1 MQNSTSARS
10 ERVVHFIALLIQVG
24 LSTAI
29 LGFAGAAAIALAGN
43 QDLFTSLEQSAL
55 KVAIAAL
62 VSGLTLAVVGTVGP
76 DSDLCPGRFIGVLS
90 KHIARAA
97 IAVIVLC
104 VIAKLTANPTIG
116 FGILAAIWLFE
127 TIAMALWVRD
137 ARKKGI
143 CTIGS
148 H

>member
-29 LGFAGAAAIALAGN
+29 VGFAGVVAIALASR
-43 QDLFTSLEQSAL
+43 QDLFASLEQNAL

-62 VSGLTLAVVGTVGP
+62 ISGLTLAVVGTVGP

-97 IAVIVLC
+97 LAVIVLG
-104 VIAKLTANPTIG
+104 VIAKFTANPTIG
-116 FGILAAIWLFE
+116 FGILTAVWLFE
-127 TIAMALWVRD
+127 TITMALWVRD

>member
-1 MQNSTSARS
+1 MQNSTTARS

-29 LGFAGAAAIALAGN
+29 VGFAGVVAIVRGS
-43 QDLFTSLEQSAL
+43 QDLFVALEQNAL
-55 KVAIAAL
+55 LVSIAAL
-62 VSGLTLAVVGTVGP
+62 VSGIALAVVGTVGP
-76 DSDLCPGRFIGVLS
+76 DSDLCPGRFLGVLI
-90 KHIARAA
+90 KHFGRAA
-97 IAVIVLC
+97 IVVAV
-104 VIAKLTANPTIG
+104 LTLATWLGKFSLIN
-116 FGILAAIWLFE
+116 FGILTAIWFFE

>member
-24 LSTAI
+24 LSTAVQ
-29 LGFAGAAAIALAGN
+29 GFAGAAGIALASN
-43 QDLFTSLEQSAL
+43 QDLFTSLEQTAL

-62 VSGLTLAVVGTVGP
+62 ISGLTLAVVGTVGP
-76 DSDLCPGRFIGVLS
+76 DSDLCPGRFIGVLI
-90 KHIARAA
+90 KHIGRASLVV
-97 IAVIVLC
+97 AVLAVATWLGKFTLIS
-104 VIAKLTANPTIG
+104 
-116 FGILAAIWLFE
+116 FGILTAIWLFE

-143 CTIGS
+143 CTIGA

>member
-1 MQNSTSARS
+1 MLPSESARS

-29 LGFAGAAAIALAGN
+29 VGFAGAAGIALASN
-43 QDLFTSLEQSAL
+43 QDLFTSLEQTAL
-55 KVAIAAL
+55 KVSIAAL
-62 VSGLTLAVVGTVGP
+62 ISGLTLAVVGTVGP
-76 DSDLCPGRFIGVLS
+76 DSDLCPGRFISVLS
-90 KHIARAA
+90 KHIARDT
-97 IAVIVLC
+97 IAVVLIGIIVRLS
-104 VIAKLTANPTIG
+104 ANPMIG
-116 FGILAAIWLFE
+116 FGILTAIWLFE

>member
-29 LGFAGAAAIALAGN
+29 LGFAGAAGIALASN
-43 QDLFTSLEQSAL
+43 QDLFTSLEQTAL
-55 KVAIAAL
+55 KVSIAAL
-62 VSGLTLAVVGTVGP
+62 ISGLTLAVVGTVGP

-90 KHIARAA
+90 KHIARDT
-97 IAVIVLC
+97 IAVVLIGVIV
-104 VIAKLTANPTIG
+104 KLTANPMIG
-116 FGILAAIWLFE
+116 FGTLVTVWLFE